1 MYRIIAYDSPTDTVG
16 HIVYDPRIN
25 RYISE
30 GKLNLKEA
38 EVDDLQLTVNQKSYL
53 FGNVQPLQTHIEVY
67 QDDELL
73 FRGRALQPTREMKDT
88 GQFVQSFVFEDIQNY
103 LQDTSQRWAKV
114 QNTTPKQFFQ
124 RLINTHNSQ
133 VPGYKKFTVRNVN
146 VTNSTDNVYRY
157 IEDGATTWDTIKD
170 KLVSRLGG
178 FIKVEYKDGFNY
190 IDYLQNPG
198 KDHPNDTPIQ
208 IAKNL
213 QSASV
218 QIDPTEVITQLVP
231 LGATIEQNE
240 ENPNPDTQASQ
251 PRIDIKSVNGG
262 KDYIDITDLQKE
274 FGIIRKSVQW
284 DDVHEPAI
292 LLSKAKQWIQAQ
304 SSAKESWTVDAL
316 ELPEFNSF
324 KISDR
329 YSFTQPNITIPKMLR
344 ITGKTIDFGNW
355 NKSTLTIADKQVSL
369 SSYQL
374 ENRKAAEVVKQ
385 LRATVTTQNGQIITL
400 NNKNKEMQIAV
411 TAQQEAINKLQADID
426 NADLAGIADL
436 KNLVKELQDQINSDN
451 YYTGSIID
459 VSEFQGSIN
468 WSQVV
473 SGGLAL
479 SVIRVQSGSSHIDET
494 YTANIP
500 NAISAGANYAVYA
513 YFSALDANDAE
524 IEARDFYNRATSAI
538 GSRKQPRFWMIDVE
552 KNSVT
557 SGTLSAAVTAYMNK
571 LNALGI
577 TDNKIVIYV
586 SNALYPS
593 INTSRTQI
601 WIPSYG
607 INDGTIANSRKPLY
621 PYDLW
626 QYTSVGRISGISGNV
641 DMSTEPSDRFKKAY
655 LTKG

>member
-1 MYRIIAYDSPTDTVG
+1 VYRIIAYDSPTETTG
-16 HIVYDPRIN
+16 HVVFDPRIN
-25 RYISE
+25 HYISD
-30 GKLNLKEA
+30 GKLELLES
-38 EVDDLQLTVNQKSYL
+38 EIDRLTLTVNQANYL
-53 FGNVQPLQTHIEVY
+53 FGNVRPMQTHAEVY
-67 QDDELL
+67 QDNNLL
-73 FRGRALQPTREMKDT
+73 FRGRALDVTRQMKDN
-88 GQFVQSFVFEDIQNY
+88 GQFLQTFTFESIQNY

-124 RLINTHNSQ
+124 RLIDTHNSQ
-133 VPGYKKFTVRNVN
+133 VPDYKKFTVRNVD

-178 FIKVEYKDGFNY
+178 YIRVEYLNGINY
-190 IDYLQNPG
+190 IDYVQNPG
-198 KDHPNDTPIQ
+198 KDHTDDTPIK
-208 IAKNL
+208 IGKNL
-213 QSASV
+213 QAASV

-231 LGATIEQNE
+231 LGATIEQSE
-240 ENPNPDTQASQ
+240 TSPDLDTQVSQ
-251 PRIDIKSVNGG
+251 PRIDIRSVNGG
-262 KDYIDITDLQKE
+262 RDYLDISDLQQE

-292 LLSKAKQWIQAQ
+292 LLTKAKNWIAAQ
-304 SSAKESWTVDAL
+304 SSSKESWTVDAL

-324 KISDR
+324 RISDR
-329 YSFTQPNITIPKMLR
+329 YSFIQPNITIPKMLR
-344 ITGKTIDFGNW
+344 IAGKTIDFGNW

-385 LRATVTTQNGQIITL
+385 LRATVSTQNGQIITL
-400 NNKNKEMQIAV
+400 NNKNKEMQTAV
-411 TAQQEAINKLQADID
+411 TAQQETIDKLQADID

-479 SVIRVQSGSSHIDET
+479 SVIRIQSGSSHIDET

-557 SGTLSAAVTAYMNK
+557 SGTLSAAVTAYMSK

-577 TDNKIVIYV
+577 PDNKIVIYV

-626 QYTSVGRISGISGNV
+626 QYTSKGHISGISTNV

>member
-1 MYRIIAYDSPTDTVG
+1 MQPLGLA
-16 HIVYDPRIN
+16 
-25 RYISE
+25 
-30 GKLNLKEA
+30 
-38 EVDDLQLTVNQKSYL
+38 VDDFEVGNYYQTVNPLEGLNDYL
-53 FGNVQPLQTHIEVY
+53 RIVAITVDINSPLQ
-67 QDDELL
+67 
-73 FRGRALQPTREMKDT
+73 
-88 GQFVQSFVFEDIQNY
+88 
-103 LQDTSQRWAKV
+103 SQ
-114 QNTTPKQFFQ
+114 
-124 RLINTHNSQ
+124 
-133 VPGYKKFTVRNVN
+133 
-146 VTNSTDNVYRY
+146 
-157 IEDGATTWDTIKD
+157 
-170 KLVSRLGG
+170 
-178 FIKVEYKDGFNY
+178 
-190 IDYLQNPG
+190 
-198 KDHPNDTPIQ
+198 
-208 IAKNL
+208 
-213 QSASV
+213 
-218 QIDPTEVITQLVP
+218 
-231 LGATIEQNE
+231 
-240 ENPNPDTQASQ
+240 
-251 PRIDIKSVNGG
+251 
-262 KDYIDITDLQKE
+262 
-274 FGIIRKSVQW
+274 
-284 DDVHEPAI
+284 
-292 LLSKAKQWIQAQ
+292 
-304 SSAKESWTVDAL
+304 
-316 ELPEFNSF
+316 
-324 KISDR
+324 
-329 YSFTQPNITIPKMLR
+329 
-344 ITGKTIDFGNW
+344 
-355 NKSTLTIADKQVSL
+355 LTIADKQVSL

-385 LRATVTTQNGQIITL
+385 LRATVSTQNGQIITL
-400 NNKNKEMQIAV
+400 NNKNKEMQTAV
-411 TAQQEAINKLQADID
+411 TAQQETIDKLQADID

-577 TDNKIVIYV
+577 PDNKIVIYV